1 MRVVSQS
8 KDVSLDF
15 DRAVFTANHGMITAM
30 VDGKTFT
37 IGTYANLGREKEVF
51 SDMHKAFSAFQVIS
65 TIKDKQQ
72 EAEMFAVS
80 KNISIRCVEM
90 FDPCMGIT
98 VFDNMVYYMPEK

>member
-65 TIKDKQQ
+65 T
-72 EAEMFAVS
+72 
-80 KNISIRCVEM
+80 
-90 FDPCMGIT
+90 
-98 VFDNMVYYMPEK
+98 NMINNRWLKCLQYLKTYRSDALR